1 MPVLNGQTAD
11 VVLKGA
17 MALLGV
23 LIVGIGILAANK
35 TSIPP
40 EYTTIMGALIGLI
53 VGSRVIPPDVSA
65 RIKQEPTTAAERVV
79 QENDAARDQRQDEAT
94 TAREIKRHAPK

>member
-1 MPVLNGQTAD
+1 MPVLNGQIAD
-11 VVLKGA
+11 FVLKGA

-23 LIVGIGILAANK
+23 LIVGIGLLAANK
-35 TSIPP
+35 TPIPP

-65 RIKQEPTTAAERVV
+65 RIKQEPTTPAERAV
-79 QENDAARDQRQDEAT
+79 QVEDAAREVR
-94 TAREIKRHAPK
+94 RNAPK

>member
-11 VVLKGA
+11 FVLKGA

-23 LIVGIGILAANK
+23 LIIGIGVLAVNK
-35 TSIPP
+35 TPIPP
-40 EYTTIMGALIGLI
+40 EYTTIMGALIGLV

-65 RIKQEPTTAAERVV
+65 RIKQEPTTPAERVV
-79 QENDAARDQRQDEAT
+79 QENDAARDQRQDDAT
-94 TAREIKRHAPK
+94 AAREGKRNAPK